1 MTASPGFLE
10 DHHTQPMHK
19 RPVKPFKKNGQASN
33 MYKAYEIHKTP
44 KVNMTKLSKVSSPN
58 LLSQRHS
65 HTWHLFVT
73 QKCKTS
79 EKGEQKHAFL

>member
-1 MTASPGFLE
+1 
-10 DHHTQPMHK
+10 
-19 RPVKPFKKNGQASN
+19 